1 MLTVK
6 QRRALNRAP
15 KKQRQALM
23 ASFRGQQQIPRN
35 LGEAADS
42 SMLRG
47 IKQGTGKSVTRAF
60 GSTLAGVTDHC
71 DAFDAFHHCHAP
83 LPRAIGSYTVV
94 RSTQLVDT
102 NKILSILGP
111 VYDRTAG
118 RWSDIAAV
126 SFNSGSST
134 IGGSGNTSID
144 KFAVL
149 GGNSWNGCQAVP
161 AAFSVQVMNP
171 NALQTTS
178 GIVYIGRIRTALK
191 LSEDLST
198 TVSDLANFLVSYNNP
213 RLCSAAKLAF
223 RGVQVDLVPYNM
235 SELAN
240 FTALSSPTFTQY
252 GAASPNP
259 YGFAPMFIYN
269 PNNISLQLLI
279 CAEWRVRFDP
289 SNPAQATHIYHPP
302 MEESW
307 WHRAQQS
314 MEAMGNG
321 VVDIAER
328 VANTGQAVY
337 NAMGSMYAVA
347 RGAGA
352 IRNAAQLAL
361 L

>member
-1 MLTVK
+1 MRANFLRS
-6 QRRALNRAP
+6 RRLN
-15 KKQRQALM
+15 QTTYD
-23 ASFRGQQQIPRN
+23 
-35 LGEAADS
+35 DS

-60 GSTLAGVTDHC
+60 GSTMAGGAGDHC

-94 RSTQLVDT
+94 RTTQLVQS
-102 NKILSILGP
+102 NKVLSILGP
-111 VYDRTAG
+111 VFDRNEG
-118 RWSDIAAV
+118 KWSDLCSIA
-126 SFNSGSST
+126 FNSGTNT
-134 IGGSGNTSID
+134 IGAAGNTDISKFSSIGQSTWSG
-144 KFAVL
+144 A
-149 GGNSWNGCQAVP
+149 QAVP
-161 AAFSVQVMNP
+161 AAFSVQIMNP

-178 GIVYIGRIRTALK
+178 GIVYIGRIRTSLK
-191 LSEDLST
+191 PSETLSR
-198 TVSDLANFLVSYNNP
+198 TVNDLANFLVSYNNP

-240 FTALSSPTFTQY
+240 FTALDSPTFTQY
-252 GAASPNP
+252 GGSSPDP
-259 YGFAPMFIYN
+259 YGFAPAFIYN
-269 PNNISLQLLI
+269 PNNIDLQLLI
-279 CAEWRVRFDP
+279 CCEWRVRFDP

-302 MEESW
+302 KAESW
-307 WHRAQQS
+307 WHQAQTS

>member
-1 MLTVK
+1 M
-6 QRRALNRAP
+6 A
-15 KKQRQALM
+15 
-23 ASFRGQQQIPRN
+23 ASFRSQKVYRQPT
-35 LGEAADS
+35 EAADS

-60 GSTLAGVTDHC
+60 GSTLAGVNNHC

-94 RSTQLVDT
+94 RSTQLIDT
-102 NKILSILGP
+102 NRVLNILGP
-111 VYDRTAG
+111 VYDRSAG
-118 RWSDIAAV
+118 KWSDIASV
-126 SFNSGSST
+126 SFNSGTAT
-134 IGGSGNTSID
+134 IGGTGNTRID

-149 GGNSWNGCQAVP
+149 GNATWNGCQSVP

-178 GIVYIGRIRTALK
+178 GIVYIGRIRTSLK
-191 LSEDLST
+191 LSEDLSQ
-198 TVSDLANFLVSYNNP
+198 TVNDLANFLVSYNNP

-240 FTALSSPTFTQY
+240 FTPLSSPTFTQY
-252 GAASPNP
+252 GANSPNP

-269 PNNISLQLLI
+269 PNQIALQLLV

-302 MEESW
+302 MQESW
-307 WHRAQQS
+307 WHQAQQS